1 MGCCGMLL
9 QKKSSSFRIYHQKAM
24 TKQQQIFMTLFFL
37 PYQSKYHYEMAF
49 SLQNM
54 LNNKQNR
61 KMKMHKRKKMTSF
74 IIIP

>member
-1 MGCCGMLL
+1 MLWDVVTEKIE
-9 QKKSSSFRIYHQKAM
+9 QFQNIPPKSNDKATTNIYD
-24 TKQQQIFMTLFFL
+24 TFFL

-54 LNNKQNR
+54 LNNKHNR